1 MHPLSLVAADLRG
14 KRAAYC
20 SLARFCRL
28 GGLEGTVFTLGARWA
43 SSTGT
48 SRVSRMTGTH
58 EAFGRTRTMATLPWT
73 AGETLLA
80 LGLAHHLEWTNPSE
94 GTPAVVGLSR
104 LLAQGPF
111 HPGIT
116 LPGLP

>member
-1 MHPLSLVAADLRG
+1 
-14 KRAAYC
+14 
-20 SLARFCRL
+20 
-28 GGLEGTVFTLGARWA
+28 
-43 SSTGT
+43 
-48 SRVSRMTGTH
+48 
-58 EAFGRTRTMATLPWT
+58 MATLPWT